1 MDRLVSDIIFP
12 NGPVTTTTT
21 RLIPEMKF
29 VCSGSIVGYTVAMRR
44 PPPTPIMSTVASR
57 QQSTIQIWRE
67 SSSQVQAYHKVGLGI
82 PIGEAECVG
91 GLTEVANDV
100 FDCELI
106 EGARISV
113 QSGDI
118 FGLKLLPEN
127 ATADVGEIS
136 FARVAKGP
144 TNYIFV
150 HQDQA
155 LLLPSPVV
163 LSNSES
169 QSQEL
174 PQMALRLELESGKLY

>member
-12 NGPVTTTTT
+12 NGPVTTTT

-44 PPPTPIMSTVASR
+44 PPSTPIMSTVASR

-67 SSSQVQAYHKVGLGI
+67 SNSQVQAYHKVGLGI

-127 ATADVGEIS
+127 ATADIGEIT

-155 LLLPSPVV
+155 LFLPSPVL
-163 LSNSES
+163 LSNSKS

-174 PQMALRLELESGKLY
+174 PQIALRLELESGKLF